1 MSAFWTLV
9 VRDLRL
15 AFREGGAIST
25 ALGFYLLVVVILPLG
40 LGPDLN
46 LLSRIAP
53 GLLWVAL
60 LLSVLLSVDR
70 IFHNDYEDGVLE
82 CLALGTMPLELVAAA
97 KSIAHWISTAIPLVA
112 AAPVLGLLLNLP
124 LEAFGPLVLTMIV
137 GTPAISFLGAVGAAL
152 TLGIRRGGLL
162 MSLLV
167 LPLYI
172 PTLVFGVSAVNAVI
186 VGPAPFGTS
195 FMILVALSLATVVL
209 SPIAAAAAIR
219 LNLS

>member
-1 MSAFWTLV
+1 MNAFMKLV
-9 VRDLRL
+9 ARDLRL
-15 AFREGGAIST
+15 AYREGGAIST

-70 IFHNDYEDGVLE
+70 IFHNDFEDGTLE
-82 CLALGTMPLELVAAA
+82 CMSLGSMPLELVAAA
-97 KSIAHWISTAIPLVA
+97 KSLAHWISTSIPLVLT
-112 AAPVLGLLLNLP
+112 APILGLLLNLP
-124 LEAFGPLVLTMIV
+124 LEAFGPLLLTMIV
-137 GTPAISFLGAVGAAL
+137 GTPAISFLGSIGAAL

-162 MSLLV
+162 MSLLI

-172 PTLVFGVSAVNAVI
+172 PTLIFGVSAVNAVI
-186 VGPAPFGTS
+186 IGPAPFGTS

-219 LNLS
+219 VNLS

>member
-1 MSAFWTLV
+1 MKPFVKLV
-9 VRDLRL
+9 ARDLRL

-70 IFHNDYEDGVLE
+70 IFHNDFEDGTLE
-82 CLALGTMPLELVAAA
+82 CMSLGTMPLELVAAA
-97 KSIAHWISTAIPLVA
+97 KSLAHWISTSIPLVLT
-112 AAPVLGLLLNLP
+112 APILGLLLNLP
-124 LEAFGPLVLTMIV
+124 LEAFGPLLLTMIV
-137 GTPAISFLGAVGAAL
+137 GTPAISFLGSIGAAL

-162 MSLLV
+162 MSLLI

-172 PTLVFGVSAVNAVI
+172 PTLIFGVSAVNAVI

-219 LNLS
+219 VNLS

>member
-1 MSAFWTLV
+1 MNPFIKLIA
-9 VRDLRL
+9 RDLRL
-15 AFREGGAIST
+15 AYREGGAIST

-70 IFHNDYEDGVLE
+70 IFHNDFEDGTLE
-82 CLALGTMPLELVAAA
+82 CMSLGSMPLELVATA
-97 KSIAHWISTAIPLVA
+97 KSLAHWISTSIPLVLT
-112 AAPVLGLLLNLP
+112 APILGLLLNLP
-124 LEAFGPLVLTMIV
+124 LEAFGPLLLTMIV
-137 GTPAISFLGAVGAAL
+137 GTPAISFLGSIGAAL

-162 MSLLV
+162 MSLLI

-172 PTLVFGVSAVNAVI
+172 PTLIFGVSAVNAVI
-186 VGPAPFGTS
+186 IGPAPFGTS

-219 LNLS
+219 VNLS

>member
-1 MSAFWTLV
+1 MNPFLKLV
-9 VRDLRL
+9 ARDLRL
-15 AFREGGAIST
+15 AYREGGAIST

-70 IFHNDYEDGVLE
+70 IFHNDFEDGTLE
-82 CLALGTMPLELVAAA
+82 CMSLGSMPLELVAAA
-97 KSIAHWISTAIPLVA
+97 KSLAHWISTSIPLVLT
-112 AAPVLGLLLNLP
+112 APILGLLLNLP
-124 LEAFGPLVLTMIV
+124 LEAFGPLLLTMIV
-137 GTPAISFLGAVGAAL
+137 GTPAISFLGSIGAAL

-162 MSLLV
+162 MSLLI

-172 PTLVFGVSAVNAVI
+172 PTLIFGVSAVNAVI
-186 VGPAPFGTS
+186 IGPAPFGTS

-219 LNLS
+219 VNLS

>member
-1 MSAFWTLV
+1 MNPFVKLV
-9 VRDLRL
+9 ARDLRL
-15 AFREGGAIST
+15 AYREGGAIST

-70 IFHNDYEDGVLE
+70 IFHNDFEDGTLE
-82 CLALGTMPLELVAAA
+82 CMSLGSMPLELVAAA
-97 KSIAHWISTAIPLVA
+97 KSLAHWISTSIPLVLT
-112 AAPVLGLLLNLP
+112 APILGLLLNLP
-124 LEAFGPLVLTMIV
+124 LEAFGPLLLTMIV
-137 GTPAISFLGAVGAAL
+137 GTPAISFLGSIGAAL

-162 MSLLV
+162 MSLLI

-172 PTLVFGVSAVNAVI
+172 PTLIFGVSAVNAVI
-186 VGPAPFGTS
+186 IGPAPFGTS

-219 LNLS
+219 VNLS

>member
-1 MSAFWTLV
+1 MNPFVKLV
-9 VRDLRL
+9 ARDLRL

-25 ALGFYLLVVVILPLG
+25 ALGFYLLVVVMLPLG

-70 IFHNDYEDGVLE
+70 IFHNDFEDGTLE
-82 CLALGTMPLELVAAA
+82 CMSLGSMPLELVATA
-97 KSIAHWISTAIPLVA
+97 KSLAHWISTSIPLVLT
-112 AAPVLGLLLNLP
+112 APILGLLLNLP
-124 LEAFGPLVLTMIV
+124 LEAFGPLLLTMIV
-137 GTPAISFLGAVGAAL
+137 GTPAISFLGSIGAAL

-162 MSLLV
+162 MSLLI

-172 PTLVFGVSAVNAVI
+172 PTLIFGVSAVNAVI
-186 VGPAPFGTS
+186 IGPAPFGTS
-195 FMILVALSLATVVL
+195 FMILVALSLATIVL

-219 LNLS
+219 VNLS

>member
-1 MSAFWTLV
+1 MNPFIKLV
-9 VRDLRL
+9 ARDLRL
-15 AFREGGAIST
+15 AYREGGAIST

-70 IFHNDYEDGVLE
+70 IFHNDFEDGTLE
-82 CLALGTMPLELVAAA
+82 CMSLGSMPLELVAAA
-97 KSIAHWISTAIPLVA
+97 KSLAHWISTSIPLVLT
-112 AAPVLGLLLNLP
+112 APILGLLLNLP
-124 LEAFGPLVLTMIV
+124 LEAFGPLLLTMIV
-137 GTPAISFLGAVGAAL
+137 GTPAISFLGSIGAAL

-162 MSLLV
+162 MSLLI

-172 PTLVFGVSAVNAVI
+172 PTLIFGVSAVNAVI
-186 VGPAPFGTS
+186 IGPAPFGTS

-219 LNLS
+219 VNLS